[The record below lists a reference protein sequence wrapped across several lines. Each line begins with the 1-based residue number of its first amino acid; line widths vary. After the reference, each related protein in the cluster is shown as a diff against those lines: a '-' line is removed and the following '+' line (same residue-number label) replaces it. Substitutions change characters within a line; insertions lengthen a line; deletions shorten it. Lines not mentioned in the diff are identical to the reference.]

1 MIKFLYG
8 YVCLVVLCGLRS
20 CAKEA
25 SSVNTFNPES
35 EAQLIVS
42 DSVDLSHCGILESE
56 FVAVCDSGLVVNAL
70 DGQSLVY
77 VLNSDGQVSESFGTE
92 GRGPA
97 EFLEISGL
105 EIWHD
110 RQNVWLGISDAR
122 RGQYVKRVLGGSA
135 RPQVVYTEDMDWDAM
150 VRLANGMFV
159 CAAIAD
165 SSRFYLLDS
174 MARVLGK
181 TDNFPP
187 KPDGIPLISHSM
199 ACTGVLAAA
208 PDCSMFASSVVYDG
222 GIDVCEVR
230 KGEIVPLWR
239 FSQFDMDY
247 DILPEYHNVPAPNQN
262 SRQGY
267 MALSFSDNY
276 LYALYSGHKM
286 LDEDSEM
293 CDEVHVFDYEGRH
306 CKRYR
311 LDRKIY
317 ALTVDRSDNR
327 LVGLTRDA
335 DGNVRLLVFAL

>member
-8 YVCLVVLCGLRS
+8 YVCLVVLCGLWS

-56 FVAVCDSGLVVNAL
+56 FVAIYDSGLVVNAL
-70 DGQSLVY
+70 NGQSLIY
-77 VLNSDGQVSESFGTE
+77 VLNPDGQVSESFGKD

-105 EIWHD
+105 EVWYD

-122 RGQYVKRVLGGSA
+122 RGQYVKRVLGDST

-181 TDNFPP
+181 TDDFPP
-187 KPDGIPLISHSM
+187 KPDGIPLLSHSM
-199 ACTGVLAAA
+199 ACTGVLAAS
-208 PDCSMFASSVVYDG
+208 PRYPVFASSVVYDG
-222 GIDVCEVR
+222 GIDTY
-230 KGEIVPLWR
+230 EIRQGKIEKSWR

-293 CDEVHVFDYEGRH
+293 CDEVHVFDYQGKH
-306 CKRYR
+306 CKRYQ

-317 ALTVDRSDNR
+317 ALAVDRSDDR